1 MAARAKTA
9 RVKIR
14 GQTWR
19 IVVKKLPPRRV
30 GKDYLSM
37 HGECEYETRTIYL
50 NPDFNPH
57 RTLLHEVLHAAL
69 PDLEELTI
77 LQVEEALADGL
88 AALTRITTRSTKD
101 HASGSKP

>member
-1 MAARAKTA
+1 MPARAKTA

-14 GQTWR
+14 GQHWR
-19 IVVKKLPPRRV
+19 IVVKNLPPRRV
-30 GKDYLSM
+30 GKDWLSM
-37 HGECEYETRTIYL
+37 HGECEYATRTIYL

-77 LQVEEALADGL
+77 LQVEEALADAI
-88 AALTRITTRSTKD
+88 AALARITARPPGG
-101 HASGSKP
+101 A